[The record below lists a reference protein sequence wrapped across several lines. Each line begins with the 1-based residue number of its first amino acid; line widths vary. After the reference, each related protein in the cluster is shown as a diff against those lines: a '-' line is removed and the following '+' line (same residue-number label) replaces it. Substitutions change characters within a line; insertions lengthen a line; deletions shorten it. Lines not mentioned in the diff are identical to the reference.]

1 MSVESCAGA
10 REEIRKLLAKLSSD
24 RTGPTVAAEIQVARK
39 EETGSKA
46 GIKKGG
52 ISAGEITARG
62 PGTVAR
68 SLWLGRS
75 TETYGGGKGRREL
88 VEQRVKAFITYA
100 QAKNTRAAYAS
111 GVRGFVKYMDNNNLA
126 WESVEAVDIADYLI
140 SRVMDEG
147 RAASTINGDKAAI
160 ADRLR
165 HTKRQD
171 VMEDP
176 VIARV
181 MGLLKKVGTQSKPK
195 QHLAAELMKDIL
207 KAHDQRMAKEDP
219 ELTTKKRFVE
229 TRNITLMLIMM
240 MGMLRESE
248 AIALNVGDMVVQTE
262 LAMMGKPAIRTLQ
275 MGIVQSKTD
284 QAKNGAVVLL
294 CENAEKPEHCPV
306 DRWEEYLKVKEAA
319 GIVSEVAFPTEKGAR
334 MSASTPCHIVQKAVE
349 RANER
354 YEESARAE
362 GRDEPEKWGVPS
374 AYGSHSLRRGG
385 VTQARQNNMAMVD
398 IQRHGRWKSLT
409 VFAYVGLSAEEQ
421 RGVTRNFLAG
431 ATNGSSESS
440 RTPKD
445 SVPSRMASQLEAGG
459 QQQWREKTR
468 R

>member
-1 MSVESCAGA
+1 
-10 REEIRKLLAKLSSD
+10 
-24 RTGPTVAAEIQVARK
+24 
-39 EETGSKA
+39 
-46 GIKKGG
+46 
-52 ISAGEITARG
+52 
-62 PGTVAR
+62 
-68 SLWLGRS
+68 
-75 TETYGGGKGRREL
+75 
-88 VEQRVKAFITYA
+88 
-100 QAKNTRAAYAS
+100 
-111 GVRGFVKYMDNNNLA
+111 
-126 WESVEAVDIADYLI
+126 
-140 SRVMDEG
+140 
-147 RAASTINGDKAAI
+147 
-160 ADRLR
+160 
-165 HTKRQD
+165 
-171 VMEDP
+171 
-176 VIARV
+176 
-181 MGLLKKVGTQSKPK
+181 
-195 QHLAAELMKDIL
+195 
-207 KAHDQRMAKEDP
+207 
-219 ELTTKKRFVE
+219 
-229 TRNITLMLIMM
+229 
-240 MGMLRESE
+240 
-248 AIALNVGDMVVQTE
+248 
-262 LAMMGKPAIRTLQ
+262 MMGKPAIRTLQ

-385 VTQARQNNMAMVD
+385 VTQARQNNVAMVD

-459 QQQWREKTR
+459 AAAVEGENAAMKSEEKTAAEGVVTNARKNRNVKRKADYHSDSEEEEPTAEEVEEERVSDLLFAEEVSQGYGDEEMAGAAAGNAVHTRKRASKKQNR
-468 R
+468 RKKNKKQ